1 MIIHDKQIAKKDF
14 RVTNLQHLF
23 DFCHFCYFNES
34 KIIYVYDKS
43 QTNERNSLIIISF
56 CLLDCKTVRI
66 FAYLST
72 REQSNKRSGMRL
84 KTESETGERR

>member
-1 MIIHDKQIAKKDF
+1 MIDRVLIVIIHDKQIAKKDF

-56 CLLDCKTVRI
+56 CL
-66 FAYLST
+66 
-72 REQSNKRSGMRL
+72 
-84 KTESETGERR
+84 SEFQFFKK